1 MCSVVNVYVAEFV
14 KMAEFAA
21 AFLSHITLTLLWLFV
36 IILTTVL
43 RYFSVAYAAWELCK
57 VRFSLD

>member
-14 KMAEFAA
+14 KMAE
-21 AFLSHITLTLLWLFV
+21 FLSHITLTLLWLFV